1 MSTRVLVCFFIIV
14 VNTPL
19 VCLGQHLVPALTVE
33 KNVAGCEYGASV
45 FYQTKSLISFGTFYQ
60 TGLPIHKPDGIGT
73 PKHFTGGM
81 LNIPVAKSKNLN
93 FYMQSRIGF
102 VDERFFVFAPGVETE
117 MHLAGNLWMHV
128 GAGLR
133 MTYPSLTTKISF
145 KL

>member
-45 FYQTKSLISFGTFYQ
+45 TYQTKSLISFGAFYQ
-60 TGLPIHKPDGIGT
+60 TGLPIHKTEAIAT
-73 PKHFTGGM
+73 PKNFTGGVFYM
-81 LNIPVAKSKNLN
+81 PLSKSQNLN

-117 MHLAGNLWMHV
+117 MHLAGNLWIHV

-133 MTYPSLTTKISF
+133 MTYPSLMTKISI